1 MRLHKYFGRKKKMLK
16 KYIATPS
23 RTKEIL
29 DKYNFAF
36 KKSLGQNF
44 LVDVNVLENIIHCA
58 GIDQHSGVIEIGPGI
73 GALTEQLAI
82 HAESVVAFEIDQRLL
97 PILHDTLSEY
107 DNLEVIHQDILQAN
121 VREVMES
128 HFRPDQEVHIVAN
141 LPYYI
146 TTPILMKLLSD
157 RLPISS
163 LTVMIQ
169 KEVGER
175 MAAQPNSKSYGSL
188 SIAVQ
193 YYTDAKVVM
202 DVPKG
207 VFMPQPNVDSSVLKL
222 VVRDSPPVQVDDED
236 YFFAIVRACFMH
248 RRKTIKN
255 NLASYFK
262 NKYTKGEIEEV
273 LKTASVDGI
282 RRAES
287 LQIYEFASLA
297 NSLFRLTS
305 NN

>member
-1 MRLHKYFGRKKKMLK
+1 MSK

-29 DKYNFAF
+29 DTYNFAF

-44 LVDVNVLENIIHCA
+44 LVDVNILENIIHRA
-58 GIDQHSGVIEIGPGI
+58 GIDQNSGVIEIGPGI

-82 HAESVVAFEIDQRLL
+82 HAERVVALEIDQRLL
-97 PILHDTLSEY
+97 PILQDTLSDY
-107 DNLEVIHQDILQAN
+107 HNLEVIHQDILQAN
-121 VREVMES
+121 VGAVMES
-128 HFRPDQEVHIVAN
+128 QFRPDQEVHIVAN

-157 RLPISS
+157 RLPVSS

-202 DVPKG
+202 DVPKR
-207 VFMPQPNVDSSVLKL
+207 VFMPQPNVDSSVLRL
-222 VVRDSPPVQVDDED
+222 VVRDTPPVQVDDED
-236 YFFAIVRACFMH
+236 YFFTIVRACFMH
-248 RRKTIKN
+248 RRKTIRN
-255 NLASYFK
+255 NLTSHFK
-262 NKYTKGEIEEV
+262 NKYSKEEIDEV
-273 LKTASVDGI
+273 LKAADIDGI

-287 LQIYEFASLA
+287 LQIHEFASLA
-297 NSLFRLTS
+297 NSLFREIGS
-305 NN
+305 N